1 MSSSFDRRV
10 LTKATLT
17 NPKDGIVISGTSGR
31 FPNADNVADFAH
43 SLYNKIDMVDDT
55 EKRWKHTNP
64 EIPRRYGKINRM
76 EKFDAHF
83 FSVHHRQVNTMDPQ
97 CRMLLEHSYEAI
109 IDAGVNP
116 KTLRGS
122 RTGVFMGCCFA
133 ESEETMFYNKLI
145 KDGYGLT
152 G

>member
-1 MSSSFDRRV
+1 MSSTFDRRV
-10 LTKATLT
+10 LTKA
-17 NPKDGIVISGTSGR
+17 KIYSAQDEIVVSGISGR
-31 FPNADNVADFAH
+31 FPNSANMQEFADN
-43 SLYNKIDMVDDT
+43 LYNKVDMVDND
-55 EKRWKHTNP
+55 EVRWKHTHP
-64 EIPRRYGKINRM
+64 EIPKRYGKVQRL
-76 EKFDAHF
+76 EKFDAFF
-83 FSVHHRQVNTMDPQ
+83 FSVHHRQANLMDAQ

-133 ESEETMFYNKLI
+133 EAEEAIFYGKMI
-145 KDGYGLT
+145 RDGLGLT